1 MKKFLLV
8 AALLSF
14 AGTTMAAGK
23 NCEELKAQIDAK
35 LQSLNVKSYTL
46 TIIPTEE
53 VKDQKV
59 VGSCDWGRH
68 KLIYTRN

>member
-23 NCEELKAQIDAK
+23 NCEELKAEVDAK

-46 TIIPTEE
+46 QIVTNEE
-53 VKDQKV
+53 VKDRKI
-59 VGSCDWGRH
+59 VGTCAAGTH